1 MSGSPARIAVLVGF
15 AYFGALFSASCGS
28 KYATHDGYRP
38 KHHKPWKRPKKLRF
52 DEDREADVDDRID
65 YAKRHRARWYSI
77 TLPGDGSLTV
87 KLNVTSDQVFDDF
100 DIGLEVYNSKYKR
113 LYRSDNQSEDA
124 GELRKSALL
133 TSLPQGTYLIH
144 VFGESRTDKADF
156 ELRLNYNSGQ
166 AQYSSNFPAN
176 VPYPKSL
183 PAVPLFE
190 SFSCHRCSCHDSKCR
205 SSCAK
210 CSYCRRCSCRY
221 RRCRARC
228 GNKCRGR
235 TTHHTTHRGFS
246 CSTCSC
252 KSSARCR
259 KSCTK
264 KCKKTTGPAK
274 GVVFGGIIRA
284 KSRGGK
290 TEIKI
295 NRGKNKGIAVGWN
308 GVVINKKGQGISGG
322 HFKVESVGARWC
334 RGTVSATLDQVSSA
348 GRVRLSP

>member
-1 MSGSPARIAVLVGF
+1 MLVGF

-52 DEDREADVDDRID
+52 DEDREADADDRID

-87 KLNVTSDQVFDDF
+87 KLNITTDQVFDDF
-100 DIGLEVYNSKYKR
+100 DLGLEVYNSKYKR

-144 VFGESRTDKADF
+144 VFGQSRTDKADF
-156 ELRLNYNSGQ
+156 ELRLT
-166 AQYSSNFPAN
+166 YSSGDAAYSTNFPAN
-176 VPYPKSL
+176 VPYPQSL

-190 SFSCHRCSCHDSKCR
+190 SFSCSRCSCHDTKCR

-235 TTHHTTHRGFS
+235 VTHHTNHHGFS
-246 CSTCSC
+246 CRTCSC

-264 KCKKTTGPAK
+264 KCKKDSTPSTGVIVAR
-274 GVVFGGIIRA
+274 IIRSQ
-284 KSRGGK
+284 SRGKG
-290 TEIKI
+290 TYILI
-295 NRGKNKGIAVGWN
+295 DRGKNVGL
-308 GVVINKKGQGISGG
+308 
-322 HFKVESVGARWC
+322 KVGSK
-334 RGTVSATLDQVSSA
+334 GTVIKKNGHAISWGDFSISAVQARSSSAIVNATLDQVAGA
-348 GRVRLSP
+348 GRVRLHP